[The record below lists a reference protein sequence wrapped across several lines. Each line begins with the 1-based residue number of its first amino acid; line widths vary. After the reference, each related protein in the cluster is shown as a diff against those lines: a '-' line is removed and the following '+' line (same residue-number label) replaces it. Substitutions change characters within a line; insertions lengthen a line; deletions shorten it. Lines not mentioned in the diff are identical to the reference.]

1 MKPALKPTAIL
12 FDVDGTLAETEEAHR
27 AAFNLAF
34 VDFGLDWT
42 WDQDLYRLLLKVT
55 GGKERLEYFMDRYGI
70 SPRLSPDEVKA
81 LHGQKTLHYDRLLS
95 AGELALRPGV
105 ARLIQAARSSDVKL
119 AIATTTSEANVAS
132 LGESTLGKSWA
143 EFFQVIA
150 AGDVVNKKKPAPDI
164 YELAIEQLGVDPK
177 EAIAIEDSRNGLVSA
192 RTAGLKVVI
201 TPSFYTS
208 DEDFSQ
214 AQAVV
219 DHLGDP
225 GNLATVQTGPN
236 LDAGEVDLA
245 WLAKLLAR

>member
-1 MKPALKPTAIL
+1 MKPALIPIAIV

-42 WDQDLYRLLLKVT
+42 WDQDLYRILLKVT
-55 GGKERLEYFMDRYGI
+55 GGKERLEYFMDRDGI
-70 SPRLSPDEVKA
+70 TPRLSPDEVKA
-81 LHGQKTLHYDRLLS
+81 LHGQKTLYYDRLLS
-95 AGELALRPGV
+95 AGEIALRPGV
-105 ARLIQAARSSDVKL
+105 ARLIQAARSSNVKL

-143 EFFQVIA
+143 EFFHVIA

-177 EAIAIEDSRNGLVSA
+177 DTIAIEDSRNGLISA
-192 RTAGLKVVI
+192 RTAGLKVVV

-225 GNLATVQTGPN
+225 GNLATVERGPK
-236 LDAGEVDLA
+236 LEAGEVDLT
-245 WLAKLLAR
+245 WLAKLLVR

>member
-1 MKPALKPTAIL
+1 MKRAQILTAIL

-34 VDFGLDWT
+34 IDFGLDWT
-42 WDQDLYRLLLKVT
+42 WDKDLYRILLKVT
-55 GGKERLEYFMDRYGI
+55 GGKERLEYFMDRNGI
-70 SPRLSPDEVKA
+70 LPRLSPDQVKA
-81 LHGQKTLHYDRLLS
+81 LHEQKTSHYNRLLS
-95 AGELALRPGV
+95 AGEIALRPGV
-105 ARLIQAARSSDVKL
+105 ARLIQAARNSGVLL
-119 AIATTTSEANVAS
+119 AIVTTTSEANVAS
-132 LGESTLGKSWA
+132 LGKSTMGRLWA

-164 YELAIEQLGVDPK
+164 YELALEQLGVDPK

-192 RTAGLKVVI
+192 RTAGLSVLI

-208 DEDFSQ
+208 DEDFTL

-219 DHLGDP
+219 DHLGEP

-236 LDAGEVDLA
+236 LDTGEVDLA
-245 WLAKLLAR
+245 WLSQLLGS